1 MKETAAESYKIT
13 RSQWMLIGLIVS
25 LTTAA
30 LFYRFLRDEQLG
42 HSAAMFL
49 GVPAVLAILL
59 ALTPKAT
66 SATGGILKGIT
77 LALLLVAPLV
87 GEGYLC
93 IIVASPLF
101 YLVGIIVGRITDHQ
115 RKKRN
120 AALNCMLLFLL
131 PLSLEGV
138 FPELTFNRSQSVEVT
153 QIIAAPPDSVENHL
167 AQCLK
172 VETPL
177 PRFLRIGFPRPLSAS
192 GHGLAVGDTRT
203 VHFSGAEGDPPGDL
217 IMRVAEHRPGSLRFE
232 TVSDGSKLTQ
242 WVRWTS
248 SEVQWKQLSAGR
260 TMVTWRINF
269 DRQLDPAWYFTPW
282 EKAAVREA
290 ANYLI
295 DANMNPARATR

>member
-1 MKETAAESYKIT
+1 
-13 RSQWMLIGLIVS
+13 
-25 LTTAA
+25 
-30 LFYRFLRDEQLG
+30 
-42 HSAAMFL
+42 
-49 GVPAVLAILL
+49 
-59 ALTPKAT
+59 
-66 SATGGILKGIT
+66 
-77 LALLLVAPLV
+77 
-87 GEGYLC
+87 
-93 IIVASPLF
+93 
-101 YLVGIIVGRITDHQ
+101 
-115 RKKRN
+115 
-120 AALNCMLLFLL
+120 MLLFLL